1 MERVPSVLLPD
12 LEFEVPSTG
21 VPIGEASRLSGVGIE
36 ALRYYEREGLLL
48 DPTTRDGGGR
58 RRYGA
63 GDLRWIA
70 GLVMLR
76 ETGMSIADI
85 RVIAELS
92 RTPGTEAERLALLEE
107 HRERVRADLARIHG
121 HLVAIERKIASYRE
135 VVGEE
140 ERHHDDQGRPADRPS
155 HPGERLAGGGDDP
168 AR

>member
-12 LEFEVPSTG
+12 LPVDVPPAG
-21 VPIGEASRLSGVGIE
+21 VSIGEASRLSGVGIE
-36 ALRYYEREGLLL
+36 ALRYYEREGLML
-48 DPTTRDGGGR
+48 DPTARDAGGR

-63 GDLRWIA
+63 DDLRWIA

-85 RVIAELS
+85 RVIAQLS
-92 RTPGTEAERLALLEE
+92 RTPGTEAGRLALLED
-107 HRERVRADLARIHG
+107 HRERVLADLARIQG

-140 ERHHDDQGRPADRPS
+140 ERDHDDEQRGPDHRDR
-155 HPGERLAGGGDDP
+155 HDG
-168 AR
+168 